1 MLNQSEIIRFK
12 NVKKKLFDSYYSSLN
27 DMQREAVYT
36 VRGPLLVLAGAGSG
50 KTTVLVKRIAHI
62 IKFGDAVYTDEVPEN
77 INSAELSALESYA
90 QAGLDSTTLEML
102 LCGFAYQKAQ
112 PYTILAFTFTN
123 KAAGEIKERL
133 EKVLGDSAA
142 DVWAGTFHS
151 ICVRILR
158 KYIDR
163 LGYSSDFT
171 IYDTDDCKKLAG
183 ECVEKL
189 ELNPDRYTPKY
200 IISTISRAKN
210 SYANPENYFITDGDM
225 ADIYALYQKRLKEA
239 NAVDFDDII
248 NLCVRLLSE
257 NEDINEYYSGRFKYV
272 FVDEYQD
279 TNKTQYMLM
288 NLLASKYRNVMV
300 VGDDDQSIY
309 KFRGATVK
317 NILNFDK
324 EYEDAKTVYLEQN
337 YRSTS
342 TILSAANS
350 VIKHNSVRKG
360 KQLWTQLDEGEKIVV
375 EQLPNQ
381 DSEASYVVEKIQ
393 ELVTKEKYNFNDIAV
408 LYRTNAQSMT
418 LETTL
423 SKSGI
428 PHRLLSGT
436 RFFDRKEIKDIVAY
450 LAVINNNNDNLRLT
464 RIINVPKRG
473 IGKTSIEKL
482 SALSEENSRSIM
494 DLLIN
499 PDKELQLKNK
509 NIIDFA
515 RFIKKYTDIKHDITV
530 AELIRNVAVE
540 SGYIKMLEESLEDQ
554 QDKIDNINELIS
566 SAIKYQETSDLPT
579 LSGFLEEVAL
589 VSDLDNYDTS
599 SNAAVLMT
607 IHSAKGLE
615 FPIVFLVGMEE
626 NIFPSSLSIN
636 DNEDLEEERRLAYVA
651 ITRAKRRLFMT
662 CAASRL
668 LYGRTNCN
676 QISRFVQEIPD
687 NYYVTSTVNSR
698 TYSVASFDSFATRK
712 PKSELFAERG
722 AKPHEAEKADI
733 FAPYDR
739 VIHRVFGNG
748 TVINAKSVGGD
759 MLYEIEFD
767 THGRKKLLGNYAKL
781 QKGEDGIK

>member
-1 MLNQSEIIRFK
+1 MLNKSEIIRFK
-12 NVKKKLFDSYYSSLN
+12 KVKRKLFDSYYSSLN
-27 DMQREAVYT
+27 EMQREAVYS
-36 VRGPLLVLAGAGSG
+36 VKGPLLVLAGAGSG

-62 IKFGDAVYTDEVPEN
+62 IKFGDAVYTDDVPDN
-77 INSAELSALESYA
+77 IGAAELSALEMYSE
-90 QAGLDSTTLEML
+90 AGLDTETLEAL
-102 LCGFAYQKAQ
+102 LSGFAYENTQ

-133 EKVLGDSAA
+133 EKILGESAR
-142 DVWAGTFHS
+142 DIWAGTFHS

-158 KYIDR
+158 KYIER
-163 LGYSSDFT
+163 LGYTSDFT

-189 ELNPDRYTPKY
+189 ELNSERYTPKY
-200 IISTISRAKN
+200 VTGVISRAKN
-210 SYANPENYFITDGDM
+210 SYINAENYFGKDGDLS
-225 ADIYALYQKRLKEA
+225 DIYSLYQKRLQEA

-257 NEDINEYYSGRFKYV
+257 NDDIKEYYSGKFKYV

-279 TNKTQYMLM
+279 TNRTQYMLM
-288 NLLASKYRNVMV
+288 SLLASKYRNVMV

-317 NILNFDK
+317 NILDFDK
-324 EYEDAKTVYLEQN
+324 EYEGTKTVFLEQN
-337 YRSTS
+337 YRSTR
-342 TILSAANS
+342 TILSAANA

-360 KQLWTQLDEGEKIVV
+360 KELWTQHDAGDKITI

-381 DSEASYVVEKIQ
+381 ETEAAYIVEKIQ
-393 ELVTKEKYNFNDIAV
+393 ELVIHDKYKFSDIAV

-473 IGKTSIEKL
+473 IGKTTVDNLNNFSQE
-482 SALSEENSRSIM
+482 SGRSII
-494 DLLIN
+494 DLLKA
-499 PDKELQLKNK
+499 PPVDLQIKNK
-509 NIIDFA
+509 NLLDFS
-515 RFIKKYTDIKHDITV
+515 RFIEKFTYMKEEISV
-530 AELIRNVAVE
+530 SELIKSVAVE
-540 SGYIKMLEESLEDQ
+540 SGYIRMLENSLEDQ

-566 SAIKYQETSDLPT
+566 SAIKYQESTDVPSLA
-579 LSGFLEEVAL
+579 GFLEEVAL

-599 SNAAVLMT
+599 SNSAVLMT

-615 FPIVFLVGMEE
+615 FPVVFLAGMEE
-626 NIFPSSLSIN
+626 NIFPSSLSAN
-636 DNEDLEEERRLAYVA
+636 DNDDLEEERRLAYVA
-651 ITRAKRRLFMT
+651 ITRAKKKLYMT

-676 QISRFVQEIPD
+676 QVSRFIAEIPESCYITGTMHSRAINAYAND
-687 NYYVTSTVNSR
+687 VFSARKVNPD
-698 TYSVASFDSFATRK
+698 FLK
-712 PKSELFAERG
+712 PQTPPKFTKIEET
-722 AKPHEAEKADI
+722 EI
-733 FAPYDR
+733 FGEGDR
-739 VIHRVFGNG
+739 ISHRVFGNG
-748 TVINAKSVGGD
+748 TVLTAKSAGGD
-759 MLYEIEFD
+759 MLYEIDFD
-767 THGRKKLLGNYAKL
+767 SLGKKKLLGKYAKL
-781 QKGEDGIK
+781 KKAEN

>member
-1 MLNQSEIIRFK
+1 MLNESEFIRFK
-12 NVKKKLFDSYYSSLN
+12 QVKRKLFDSYYSSLN
-27 DMQREAVYT
+27 DMQREAVYS
-36 VRGPLLVLAGAGSG
+36 VKGPLLVLAGAGSG

-62 IKFGDAVYTDEVPEN
+62 IKFGDAVYTDEIPTN
-77 INSAELSALESYA
+77 IGSAELAALETYA
-90 QAGLDSTTLEML
+90 DAGLDSATLEAL
-102 LCGFAYQKAQ
+102 LGGFACDTTK

-133 EKVLGDSAA
+133 EKVLGESAK
-142 DVWAGTFHS
+142 DIWAGTFHS

-158 KYIDR
+158 KYIER
-163 LGYSSDFT
+163 LGYTSDFT
-171 IYDTDDCKKLAG
+171 IYDTDDCKKLAAD
-183 ECVEKL
+183 CVEKL
-189 ELNPDRYTPKY
+189 ELNSERYTPKY
-200 IISTISRAKN
+200 VTSVISRAKN
-210 SYANPENYFITDGDM
+210 SFINAENYFGGEGDLSE
-225 ADIYALYQKRLKEA
+225 IYSLYQKRLEEA

-248 NLCVRLLSE
+248 NLCVRLL
-257 NEDINEYYSGRFKYV
+257 NEYDDIKEYYSGRFKYV

-279 TNKTQYMLM
+279 TNRTQYMLM

-324 EYEDAKTVYLEQN
+324 EYDDAKTVYLEQN
-337 YRSTS
+337 YRSTG
-342 TILSAANS
+342 TILAAANS

-360 KQLWTQLDEGEKIVV
+360 KQLWTQFDDGEKIVA

-381 DSEASYVVEKIQ
+381 DAEAAYVVEKIQ
-393 ELVTKEKYNFNDIAV
+393 DLVTKGEYKFSDIAI

-473 IGKTSIEKL
+473 IGKTTVDRLNAASQESGKSIVELLKKPP
-482 SALSEENSRSIM
+482 S
-494 DLLIN
+494 DL
-499 PDKELQLKNK
+499 PLKNK
-509 NIIDFA
+509 NLLDFS
-515 RFIKKYTDIKHDITV
+515 RFIEKYTYMKHEISV
-530 AELIRNVAVE
+530 SELINRVAVE
-540 SGYIKMLEESLEDQ
+540 SGYIKMLEDSLEDQ

-566 SAIKYQETSDLPT
+566 SAIKYQESSETPSLA
-579 LSGFLEEVAL
+579 GFLEEVAL

-599 SNAAVLMT
+599 SNSAVLMT

-626 NIFPSSLSIN
+626 NIFPSSLSAN
-636 DNEDLEEERRLAYVA
+636 NNEDLEEERRLAYVA

-668 LYGRTNCN
+668 LYGRTTCN
-676 QISRFVQEIPD
+676 QISRFISEIPD
-687 NYYVTSTVNSR
+687 KYYITSTMHSR
-698 TYSVASFDSFATRK
+698 TVNMYAESLNTPRK
-712 PKSELFAERG
+712 PKSEFLKSQTPKMPSFEEMR
-722 AKPHEAEKADI
+722 I
-733 FAPYDR
+733 FAAGER
-739 VIHRVFGNG
+739 VSHRVFGLG
-748 TVINAKSVGGD
+748 TVISAKSAGGD

-767 THGRKKLLGNYAKL
+767 TVGKKKLLGNYAKL
-781 QKGEDGIK
+781 TKAEE

>member
-1 MLNQSEIIRFK
+1 MLNESEFTRFK
-12 NVKKKLFDSYYSSLN
+12 QAKRKLFDSYYSSLN
-27 DMQREAVYT
+27 DMQREAVYS
-36 VRGPLLVLAGAGSG
+36 VKGPLLVLAGAGSG

-62 IKFGDAVYTDEVPEN
+62 IKFGDAVYADDVPSN
-77 INSAELSALESYA
+77 IGSAELAALEAYA
-90 QAGLDSTTLEML
+90 DAGLDSSTLEAL
-102 LCGFAYQKAQ
+102 LCGFACDTAK

-133 EKVLGDSAA
+133 EKVLGESAK
-142 DVWAGTFHS
+142 DIWAGTFHS

-163 LGYSSDFT
+163 LGYTSDFT
-171 IYDTDDCKKLAG
+171 IYDTDDCKKLAAD
-183 ECVEKL
+183 CVEKL
-189 ELNPDRYTPKY
+189 ELNSERYTPKY
-200 IISTISRAKN
+200 VTSVISRAKN
-210 SYANPENYFITDGDM
+210 SFINAENYFGGDGDLS
-225 ADIYALYQKRLKEA
+225 DIYSLYQKRLEEA

-248 NLCVRLLSE
+248 NLCVRLLNE
-257 NEDINEYYSGRFKYV
+257 HEDIKEYYSGRFKYV

-279 TNKTQYMLM
+279 TNRTQYMLM

-324 EYEDAKTVYLEQN
+324 EYDDAKTVYLEQN
-337 YRSTS
+337 YRSTG
-342 TILSAANS
+342 TILAAANS

-360 KQLWTQLDEGEKIVV
+360 KQLWTQFDDGEKIVA

-381 DSEASYVVEKIQ
+381 DAEAAYVVEKIQ
-393 ELVTKEKYNFNDIAV
+393 DLVTKGDYKFSDIAV

-473 IGKTSIEKL
+473 IGKTTVDRLNAASQENGKSIVE
-482 SALSEENSRSIM
+482 
-494 DLLIN
+494 LLKN
-499 PDKELQLKNK
+499 PPSDMPLKNK
-509 NIIDFA
+509 NLLDFS
-515 RFIKKYTDIKHDITV
+515 RFIEKYTYMKHEISV
-530 AELIRNVAVE
+530 SELINRVAVE
-540 SGYIKMLEESLEDQ
+540 SGYIKMLEDSLEDQ

-566 SAIKYQETSDLPT
+566 SAIKYQESSETPSLA
-579 LSGFLEEVAL
+579 GFLEEVAL

-599 SNAAVLMT
+599 SNSAVLMT

-626 NIFPSSLSIN
+626 NIFPSSLSAN
-636 DNEDLEEERRLAYVA
+636 NNEDLEEERRLAYVA
-651 ITRAKRRLFMT
+651 ITRAKKRLFMT

-668 LYGRTNCN
+668 LYGRTTCN
-676 QISRFVQEIPD
+676 QISRFISEIPSK
-687 NYYVTSTVNSR
+687 YYITSTMHSR
-698 TYSVASFDSFATRK
+698 TVNMYAEAFNTPRK
-712 PKSELFAERG
+712 PKSEFLKSQTPKMPNFEAMQVFSAGER
-722 AKPHEAEKADI
+722 I
-733 FAPYDR
+733 S
-739 VIHRVFGNG
+739 HRVFGLG
-748 TVINAKSVGGD
+748 TVISAKSAGGD

-767 THGRKKLLGNYAKL
+767 TVGKKKLLGNYAKL
-781 QKGEDGIK
+781 TKSEE

>member
-1 MLNQSEIIRFK
+1 MLNESEIVRFK
-12 NVKKKLFDSYYSSLN
+12 KVKRKLFDKYYSSLN
-27 DMQREAVYT
+27 EMQREAVYS
-36 VRGPLLVLAGAGSG
+36 VKGPLLVLAGAGSG

-62 IKFGDAVYTDEVPEN
+62 IKFGDAVYTNDVPDN
-77 INSAELSALESYA
+77 ISSVELSALEMYA
-90 QAGLDSTTLEML
+90 DAGLDEASLEAL
-102 LCGFAYQKAQ
+102 LSGFAYDNAQ
-112 PYTILAFTFTN
+112 PYTMLAFTFTN

-133 EKVLGDSAA
+133 EKVLGDRAK
-142 DVWAGTFHS
+142 DIWVGTFHS

-158 KYIDR
+158 KFIER
-163 LGYSSDFT
+163 LGYTSDFT

-189 ELNPDRYTPKY
+189 ELNSERYTPKY
-200 IISTISRAKN
+200 VTSVISRAKN
-210 SYANPENYFITDGDM
+210 SFLNVENYFSGEGDLS
-225 ADIYALYQKRLKEA
+225 DIYSLYQKRLQEA

-248 NLCVRLLSE
+248 NLSVRLLNE
-257 NEDINEYYSGRFKYV
+257 NDDIREYYSGRFKYV

-324 EYEDAKTVYLEQN
+324 EYDDSKTVYLEQN
-337 YRSTS
+337 YRSTG
-342 TILSAANS
+342 TILSAANA

-360 KQLWTQLDEGEKIVV
+360 KELWTQHREGEKIVA
-375 EQLPNQ
+375 EQLSNQ
-381 DSEASYVVEKIQ
+381 DNEAAYVVEKIQ
-393 ELVTKEKYNFNDIAV
+393 ELVIKEKYKFSDIAV

-473 IGKTSIEKL
+473 IGKTTVDKL
-482 SALSEENSRSIM
+482 NDISQDTGRPIL
-494 DLLIN
+494 DLLKK
-499 PDKELQLKNK
+499 PPEDLQLKNK
-509 NIIDFA
+509 NLVDFL
-515 RFIKKYTDIKHDITV
+515 RFIEKFTDMKYEISV
-530 AELIRNVAVE
+530 SELIKNIAVE
-540 SGYIKMLEESLEDQ
+540 SGYIKMLEDSLEDQ

-566 SAIKYQETSDLPT
+566 SAIKYQESSDLPS
-579 LSGFLEEVAL
+579 LAGFLEEVAL

-599 SNAAVLMT
+599 SNSAVLMT

-615 FPIVFLVGMEE
+615 FPVVFLVGMEE
-626 NIFPSSLSIN
+626 NIFPSSMSANN
-636 DNEDLEEERRLAYVA
+636 DEDLEEERRLAYVA
-651 ITRAKRRLFMT
+651 ITRAKKRLFMT

-668 LYGRTNCN
+668 LYGRTTCN
-676 QISRFVQEIPD
+676 QISRFISEIPD
-687 NYYVTSTVNSR
+687 KYYITSTMHSR
-698 TYSVASFDSFATRK
+698 TINMYAEASVAPRK
-712 PKSELFAERG
+712 PKSEFL
-722 AKPHEAEKADI
+722 KAQI
-733 FAPYDR
+733 PKIPKMEEIEVFNVNDR
-739 VIHRVFGNG
+739 VVHRVFGTG
-748 TVINAKSVGGD
+748 TVLSAKSVGGD
-759 MLYEIEFD
+759 MLYEINFD
-767 THGRKKLLGNYAKL
+767 SLGNKKLLGKYAKL
-781 QKGEDGIK
+781 EKAKSEFQ